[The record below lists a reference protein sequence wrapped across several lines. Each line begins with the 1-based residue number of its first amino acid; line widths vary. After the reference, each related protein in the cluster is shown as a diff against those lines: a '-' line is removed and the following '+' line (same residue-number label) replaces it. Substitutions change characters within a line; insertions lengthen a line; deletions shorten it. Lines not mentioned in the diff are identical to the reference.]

1 MKRRKWMA
9 VGLAAVMALSLAA
22 CGSGSS
28 GGWTTTTAAAGGSSG
43 GGASAEGNTEIIF
56 WHAMGGV
63 NGEATEALV
72 KAFNESQNEIVVKS
86 EYQGTYDD
94 MITKLKA
101 TMQSGGMPDVC
112 QMYDIGTKFMADSG
126 YAIPVEDMFASTN
139 FDSSS
144 VMDIITSYYT
154 VDGKQMAMPF
164 NVSTPMLYYNKD
176 VFKAA
181 GLDPETPPKNFD
193 EVMEYSKK
201 IVESGA
207 APVGYAQAIYGW
219 FFEQQIAGQ
228 GKYYANNEN
237 GRKEAA
243 TAVDFDQNGAGLK
256 IFETWKNLLDS
267 GYAANYGSTTADTQ
281 TAFFSGQAAIIV
293 ESTAILKNATNS
305 CDFEVGTGYFP
316 KIEDNAEGGVII
328 GGASLWM
335 MDNKDEAKKNAAWKF
350 VEYSTTPEAQA
361 NWSMSTG
368 YFAINPAAYETPD
381 MKAFLEETPN
391 FLTAIN
397 QLKDTPVNGY
407 TAGVLS
413 GVATESRTLFNE
425 AMEKTYNGTY
435 TPQQAIDFLAES
447 VNSAIEN
454 YNASTK

>member
-28 GGWTTTTAAAGGSSG
+28 GGGTTTTAAAGGSSG
-43 GGASAEGNTEIIF
+43 GGASAEGKTEIIF

-381 MKAFLEETPN
+381 MKAFLEENPN
-391 FLTAIN
+391 FLTDIN

>member
-28 GGWTTTTAAAGGSSG
+28 GGGTTTTAAAGGSSG
-43 GGASAEGNTEIIF
+43 GGASAEGKTEIIF

-228 GKYYANNEN
+228 GKYYANN
-237 GRKEAA
+237 
-243 TAVDFDQNGAGLK
+243 
-256 IFETWKNLLDS
+256 
-267 GYAANYGSTTADTQ
+267 
-281 TAFFSGQAAIIV
+281 
-293 ESTAILKNATNS
+293 
-305 CDFEVGTGYFP
+305 
-316 KIEDNAEGGVII
+316 
-328 GGASLWM
+328 
-335 MDNKDEAKKNAAWKF
+335 
-350 VEYSTTPEAQA
+350 
-361 NWSMSTG
+361 
-368 YFAINPAAYETPD
+368 
-381 MKAFLEETPN
+381 
-391 FLTAIN
+391 
-397 QLKDTPVNGY
+397 
-407 TAGVLS
+407 
-413 GVATESRTLFNE
+413 
-425 AMEKTYNGTY
+425 
-435 TPQQAIDFLAES
+435 
-447 VNSAIEN
+447 
-454 YNASTK
+454 